1 MLNVLYV
8 DMNSYFAS
16 VEQHLR
22 PELRGKPV
30 AVVPLEADTTSCI
43 AASIQA
49 KAFNV
54 RTGTKVGEAK
64 RLCPGLVLVK
74 ARPEEYVRHH
84 HAVLEAIET
93 IVPVGEV
100 HSIDEA
106 SCRLLGPQKIE
117 SRAIELA
124 MGVKRA
130 IAQRVG
136 ETLTCSVGLA
146 PNRFLAKVAA
156 DMRKPDGLTVLRLE
170 ELPGAIAHLPLTDF
184 PGIGPKMA
192 ERLSGAG
199 IRTTEDLLARSEA
212 ELGRAWGSVVGRE
225 WWHRLRGVDL
235 HETKGGRRTIGHSHV
250 LGPERR
256 DFDKARAVAFRLAS
270 KASSRARQLG
280 YVAEHLTLSISYLA
294 ERGARG
300 ESWKGAKWSERAPLG
315 AASDTLAVIDALS
328 KLWAQAPA
336 GRVLQVGVTLHD
348 LVREGQAPSL
358 FAEQRHRAKL
368 AGAIDQI
375 NRKFGSETL
384 YSAAMHDARKTAPKR
399 IAFGSIPEQDER
411 ES

>member
-1 MLNVLYV
+1 
-8 DMNSYFAS
+8 
-16 VEQHLR
+16 QHLR

-84 HAVLEAIET
+84 HAVLAAIET
-93 IVPVGEV
+93 VVPVDGV

-106 SCRLLGPQKIE
+106 SCRLLGPQRLE

-124 MGVKRA
+124 LGIKRA
-130 IAQRVG
+130 IAERVG

-170 ELPGAIAHLPLTDF
+170 ELPGAVAHLKLTDF

-199 IRTTEDLLARSEA
+199 IRTTEDLLARSET
-212 ELGRAWGSVVGRE
+212 ELARAWGSVVGRE

-235 HETKGGRRTIGHSHV
+235 HETKNRRRSIGHSHV

-256 DFDKARAVAFRLAS
+256 EHDKARAVAFRLAS

-280 YVAEHLTLSISYLA
+280 YVAEHITLSISYLA
-294 ERGARG
+294 EPGERRRGG
-300 ESWKGAKWSERAPLG
+300 GSGSSWKGAKWSERAPLG
-315 AASDTLAVIDALS
+315 HAADTLAVVEALS
-328 KLWAQAPA
+328 KLWARAPV
-336 GRVLQVGVTLHD
+336 GRVLKLGVTLHD
-348 LVREGQAPSL
+348 LVREGEAASL

-368 AGAIDQI
+368 AGAIDKI

-399 IAFGSIPEQDER
+399 IAFGSIPEEDGR